1 MATRPDNLET
11 TRLSLELLRRIPRH
25 RKVTAAEL
33 RDQVAGIGLERD
45 VRSIQRL
52 LNDLSEQFDI
62 ERDGSGKPYGYRWKE
77 NAAPLAVPLLSPQ
90 DALLLSLAEHYL
102 RPLLPASIARSL
114 GEFFEQGRRNLRQG
128 ASTRLEREW
137 MDKIAVASTTQ
148 PLLPPT
154 IAAGVFEAVSE
165 ALYRN
170 LWLELDYRNAR
181 GERRRQARVMPL
193 GLAQQGPCLYLVARF
208 EGYDDERSL
217 ALHRMSSASATNQ
230 SFERPADFSLARYD
244 ADGRFGFG
252 EGRRVR
258 LQMTIATAHG
268 RHLLETPLSKDQ
280 VVREDG
286 DVLHVTATVV
296 DSQWL
301 WNWIRGF
308 GDAVSS
314 ASVKPIRAKARTSKR
329 EQAMTQPKTDELKD
343 LEAHRPA
350 LLEVHLTQHP
360 RWSEFSR
367 GFGRAAPH
375 KLILDEAMAHVERL
389 IEVAR
394 SEWGLD
400 EIETGLDE
408 LLGELRGVDDNLA
421 LDAADEDAEED
432 DDRRDLERDYAQ
444 GVEDSADALVDS
456 VRAAQSELPS
466 DADELAALA
475 DGSRQAVE
483 ALHDGLDRVMRLV
496 NMLFEQ

>member
-11 TRLSLELLRRIPRH
+11 TRVSLELQRRIPRH

-33 RDQVAGIGLERD
+33 REQLAGIGLERD

-52 LNDLSEQFDI
+52 LTELSEQFDI
-62 ERDGSGKPYGYRWKE
+62 ERDSSGKPYGYRWKE

-90 DALLLSLAEHYL
+90 DALLLSLAEQYL

-114 GEFFEQGRRNLRQG
+114 GAFFEQGRRNLHQG
-128 ASTRLEREW
+128 TSASLEREW

-154 IAAGVFEAVSE
+154 IADGVFEAVSE

-170 LWLELDYRNAR
+170 LWLDLDYRNAR
-181 GERRRQARVMPL
+181 GERREARVMPL

-208 EGYDDERSL
+208 EGYDNERSL
-217 ALHRMSSASATNQ
+217 ALHRMASASTTNQ

-258 LQMTIATAHG
+258 LQMTISTAHG
-268 RHLLETPLSKDQ
+268 RHLLETPLSTDQ

-314 ASVKPIRAKARTSKR
+314 ATVKAIRVKAKAR
-329 EQAMTQPKTDELKD
+329 
-343 LEAHRPA
+343 
-350 LLEVHLTQHP
+350 
-360 RWSEFSR
+360 
-367 GFGRAAPH
+367 
-375 KLILDEAMAHVERL
+375 
-389 IEVAR
+389 
-394 SEWGLD
+394 
-400 EIETGLDE
+400 
-408 LLGELRGVDDNLA
+408 
-421 LDAADEDAEED
+421 
-432 DDRRDLERDYAQ
+432 
-444 GVEDSADALVDS
+444 SA
-456 VRAAQSELPS
+456 
-466 DADELAALA
+466 
-475 DGSRQAVE
+475 G
-483 ALHDGLDRVMRLV
+483 
-496 NMLFEQ
+496 